1 MSNIDTEK
9 ARALMKQAF
18 PRIEMFTK
26 YIAVYRTNRN
36 YEIALERERTGAFYV
51 WVHGAFVGYSQGSRL
66 PAEFNIT
73 PYVKSGRN
81 TVAV

>member
-36 YEIALERERTGAFYV
+36 YEIALEREDRVLRWWGQEKV
-51 WVHGAFVGYSQGSRL
+51 N
-66 PAEFNIT
+66 PA
-73 PYVKSGRN
+73 
-81 TVAV
+81 